1 MEPKADSRNGS
12 CRCLNI
18 RMQLPKNFM
27 RPDREP
33 AKVDPVCASSC
44 LENPITCAQET
55 KPKRACQNGSCG
67 CLSELP
73 VHVPTKLINP
83 REPTKMDP
91 AGAPKNSSSMCPI
104 GHTRESLP
112 KWMLT
117 RAPETT
123 PERDFQNGSCQTISE
138 RTCKNGSR
146 RHLREF
152 PVHVPT
158 KLTRGSLPKW
168 ILLVPTRIHLTCA
181 QWAAREKACQSG
193 SLHVPPKP
201 HPRSI
206 SKMCPAKPYLK
217 ELAKMDPMGASTIP
231 GCL

>member
-55 KPKRACQNGSCG
+55 KPK
-67 CLSELP
+67 
-73 VHVPTKLINP
+73 
-83 REPTKMDP
+83 
-91 AGAPKNSSSMCPI
+91 
-104 GHTRESLP
+104 
-112 KWMLT
+112 
-117 RAPETT
+117 
-123 PERDFQNGSCQTISE
+123 

-217 ELAKMDPMGASTIP
+217 ELAKKDPMGASTIP